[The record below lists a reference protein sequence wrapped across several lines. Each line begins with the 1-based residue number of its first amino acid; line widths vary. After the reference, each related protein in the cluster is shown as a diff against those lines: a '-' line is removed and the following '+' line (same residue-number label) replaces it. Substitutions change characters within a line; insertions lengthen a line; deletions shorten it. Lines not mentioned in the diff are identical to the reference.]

1 MFARVFFLNIL
12 ISAVLLTPSAAN
24 EFSTIGESPFG
35 KYLIGQHAEN
45 EGNMRIAAEHFAD
58 VFEQENNPEILR
70 HLFLLYVTSG
80 DFSSARS
87 LAAKL
92 LEVDPDTASAS
103 MFSGLSAFKSYDYDT
118 ALAAFKSLETV
129 PAGRWISPI
138 VSAWILQQRQQY
150 EEAANLLAS
159 IEESDSLVGFRYFH
173 EALMSDLEG
182 NARRAEKQYL
192 LAIEA
197 VDGSVLR
204 FIEGYGN
211 FLERQGRKY
220 EARYFYK
227 ENLQTDGFAQ
237 GLWET
242 RREAIKRG
250 EIPEPLVRDGF
261 EGSAE
266 LFYEIFT
273 LLSFE
278 GGDDIALAYL
288 PYLRFALFL
297 HPELHEARLLL
308 GERYEQIE
316 FFDSALESYNAIP
329 KTSPYY
335 INAQAHIAQIYEKM
349 EKTDEAFEVLFRLS
363 EERPESRVATL
374 ALATFYR
381 INERYDEAITTYSS
395 VIDALESPSQRDWNI
410 FYGRAIAYERSDRWS
425 EAEEDLKL
433 AMRLSDENP
442 YVLNYLGYS
451 WVEQGERLTL
461 ALDMLKKA
469 TQERPRNGFI
479 VDSLGW
485 AYYKLGDFDRANYY
499 LERAVEL
506 EPGDP
511 IINDHLGDSFWQS
524 GRKLEARFQ
533 WRRALSLDPE
543 EEEVVVIEKKLLRGL
558 SP

>member
-1 MFARVFFLNIL
+1 ML
-12 ISAVLLTPSAAN
+12 STSCAAN
-24 EFSTIGESPFG
+24 EFSTTEESSFG
-35 KYLIGQHAEN
+35 KYLVGRHAEN
-45 EGNMRIAAEHFAD
+45 QGNMHIAAEYFAD
-58 VFEQENNPEILR
+58 VFEQENNLEILK
-70 HLFLLYVTSG
+70 HLFLLYLTSG
-80 DFSSARS
+80 DFSSAN
-87 LAAKL
+87 LFAVKL
-92 LEVDPDTASAS
+92 LELEPDVASAS
-103 MFSGLSAFKSYDYDT
+103 MFSGLNAFRSSDYDA
-118 ALAAFKSLETV
+118 ALAAFESLEAV

-138 VSAWILQQRQQY
+138 VSAWIFQQMQQY
-150 EEAANLLAS
+150 EEASNLLAL
-159 IEESDSLVGFRYFH
+159 IGENDTLVGFRYFH

-182 NARRAEKQYL
+182 DIAQAEERYL

-197 VDGSVLR
+197 VSGSVLR

-227 ENLQTDGFAQ
+227 EHLQSDGFAQ
-237 GLWET
+237 GLWKN
-242 RREAIKRG
+242 RRQAIERG
-250 EIPEPLVRDGF
+250 EIPEPLVRDGL

-278 GGDDIALAYL
+278 GGDDIVLAYL

-297 HPELHEARLLL
+297 RPELHEARLLL
-308 GERYEQIE
+308 GEKYEQIE
-316 FFDSALESYNAIP
+316 FFDSALENYNAIP

-335 INAQAHIAQIYEKM
+335 VNAQVQIAQVYEKM
-349 EKTDEAFEVLFRLS
+349 EKKDKAFDILFRLN
-363 EERPESRVATL
+363 EEHPESKVAIV
-374 ALATFYR
+374 ALAALYR
-381 INERYDEAITTYSS
+381 IHEYYDEAITTYSS
-395 VIDALESPSQRDWNI
+395 VIDALSSPSQVDWNI
-410 FYGRAIAYERSDRWS
+410 FYGRAIAYERSDRWN

-433 AMRLSDENP
+433 AMRLSNENP

-451 WVEQGERLTL
+451 WVEQGERLSL

-469 TQERPRNGFI
+469 TQERPQNGFI
-479 VDSLGW
+479 IDSLGW

-543 EEEVVVIEKKLLRGL
+543 EEEVVVIEEKLLRGL